1 VLLTGVFGSGK
12 SAVAVEIG
20 ELLEQ
25 RGVPYAVIDLDGLSW
40 FSSGQGEEGEVH
52 RVLLQNLAAVRTNYA
67 AAGVGYFV
75 LARAIR
81 TVADRRS
88 IEGVL
93 EMPVRVVR
101 LVVPMEE
108 VERRLQAGVTSARQ
122 DDLQEAGEWLAGE
135 EDDVADLTVSN
146 HGRPIR
152 EVADEVLAWLG
163 WSDRQRL
170 RPS

>member
-1 VLLTGVFGSGK
+1 
-12 SAVAVEIG
+12 
-20 ELLEQ
+20 
-25 RGVPYAVIDLDGLSW
+25 
-40 FSSGQGEEGEVH
+40 
-52 RVLLQNLAAVRTNYA
+52 
-67 AAGVGYFV
+67 
-75 LARAIR
+75 
-81 TVADRRS
+81 
-88 IEGVL
+88 
-93 EMPVRVVR
+93 MPVRVVR